1 MSYYDIAIIG
11 AGPTGIFSAFQA
23 GMLGMQAV
31 VIDILDFIGGQCTA
45 LYPEKPI
52 YDIPAF
58 KQIAAED
65 LIKNLQDQA
74 STFNPTYLLGQQ
86 VTAFDC
92 QKDGV
97 NLSTSNNVQI
107 SVKAVIIAAGCGAF
121 GPNKPPLLGIEQFEN
136 KSVLYY
142 IRNKHLFSNK
152 TLAIAGGGDS
162 AIDWAIELAGI
173 AKKIYLIHRRDK
185 FRASPANLR
194 KIQELKDK
202 NLIEILTPY
211 QLEAID
217 GENGMIKTVQIY
229 SLDGQKKLLEIDY
242 LLPFFGLSMELG
254 PIVNWGLNLHKSHIE
269 VAYHNMQTSIK
280 RVYAIG
286 DIAHYPGK
294 LKLILNGFAES
305 AMACHDAYHWV
316 HPDKPL
322 HFEYSTTKG
331 ISG

>member
-1 MSYYDIAIIG
+1 MNYDIAIIG
-11 AGPTGIFSAFQA
+11 AGPVGIFTAFQA
-23 GMLGMQAV
+23 GMLNMKAV

-52 YDIPAF
+52 YDIPGF

-65 LIKNLQDQA
+65 LIKNLKDQA
-74 STFNPTYLLGQQ
+74 ATFNPTYLLGQQ
-86 VTAFDC
+86 VTA
-92 QKDGV
+92 
-97 NLSTSNNVQI
+97 LSCLEDRIDLRTSEEGTQL

-121 GPNKPPLLGIEQFEN
+121 GPNKPPLAGIEQFEN

-142 IRNKHLFSNK
+142 IRNKQMFAGKS
-152 TLAIAGGGDS
+152 LAIAGGGDS
-162 AIDWAIELAGI
+162 AIDWAIELSSI

-185 FRASPANLR
+185 FRATPANLK
-194 KIQELKDK
+194 KIQELQDQ

-229 SLDGQKKLLEIDY
+229 SLDGQKKSLEIDY

-254 PIVNWGLNLHKSHIE
+254 PIVDWGLGLHKSHIE
-269 VAYHNMQTSIK
+269 VTPHNMQTNIK
-280 RVYAIG
+280 GIYAVG

-294 LKLILNGFAES
+294 LKLISVGFAES
-305 AMACHDAYHWV
+305 AMACHDAYSQV
-316 HPDKPL
+316 YPDKPL

-331 ISG
+331 LGG